1 MKPRKDRGSSFRKRK
16 PLEPPFPGA
25 AGPADPT
32 SSNSAPSSTPSPT
45 FPPPPRRDPGSTDW
59 GEVADWYD
67 QLVGDAG
74 SDYHQKVVLPGV
86 IRLMAPGPAD
96 RCLDVACG
104 QGVLCRMLHH
114 KHGVKMTGIDASG
127 QLIRLAQERSE
138 EAITYDVADARD
150 LSRFEPGSFTAAAC
164 VLAIQNI
171 DPIDVVFENVAR
183 ILAPGGRLVIAMMHP
198 CFRSPKGAY
207 WGWDGER
214 SIQFRRVERY
224 LSPRKEPIRMHPG
237 SDPGLHTWTF
247 HRPLQTYIKAL
258 GKAGLLVDA
267 LEEWPSHR
275 RSEPGSRALAE
286 DMARREIPLF
296 LALRAVQCGRPAS
309 SM

>member
-1 MKPRKDRGSSFRKRK
+1 M
-16 PLEPPFPGA
+16 
-25 AGPADPT
+25 
-32 SSNSAPSSTPSPT
+32 
-45 FPPPPRRDPGSTDW
+45 
-59 GEVADWYD
+59 ADWYD

-86 IRLMAPGPAD
+86 IRLLAPGPAD

-114 KHGVKMTGIDASG
+114 NHGVKMTGIDASG
-127 QLIRLAQERSE
+127 QLIRLARERSD

-150 LSRFEPGSFTAAAC
+150 LSRFNPASFTAAAC
-164 VLAIQNI
+164 VLAIQNM
-171 DPIDVVFENVAR
+171 DSIDVVFENVAR
-183 ILAPGGRLVIAMMHP
+183 VLAPGGRFVIAMMHP

-207 WGWDGER
+207 WGWDADR

-237 SDPGLHTWTF
+237 SDPGLTTWTF
-247 HRPLQTYIKAL
+247 HRPLQTYIKSLAR
-258 GKAGLLVDA
+258 AGLLVDA
-267 LEEWPSHR
+267 MEEWPSHR

-286 DMARREIPLF
+286 DLARREIPLF
-296 LALRAVQCGRPAS
+296 LALRMVQSKPPCGIEP
-309 SM
+309 